1 MSYLTRKS
9 YRIDKTVLYNN
20 CNTNSLYGQ
29 IVPASDVRKIGN
41 DSKIFEGSIWTNKGL
56 LARANLISP
65 YTASSNTIIVHN
77 PYPFKV
83 GDVLYEIGDSSEDT
97 IGESQRINNNTAQ
110 VLGTITAIDTANNY
124 QVTEITPSAI
134 AIGDVFNLDLEGQTA
149 SFTATTTDVA
159 DVTAGLKDA
168 LLNRMRSHHSLIDC
182 LEITEDGTKLV
193 LTAKEP
199 GEIFFVKGSV
209 VGAGQLAIIVTTSVG
224 AITITPDAGNN
235 SHQIGAK
242 VGRIDQYPLGVIAK
256 SYYLTDNEGL
266 AKTVDIS
273 AYDTANVYRKAL
285 HYLDGQVVTA
295 LPTIKLT
302 PHYGQI

>member
-9 YRIDKTVLYNN
+9 YRIDKAVLYNN

-29 IVPASDVRKIGN
+29 IVPASDVGRIG
-41 DSKIFEGSIWTNKGL
+41 DAAIIYQGSIWTDKGV

-65 YTASSNTIIVHN
+65 YTAGDTTIIVHN

-83 GDVLYEIGDSSEDT
+83 GDVLYEIGDGSEST
-97 IGESQRINNNTAQ
+97 MAESQAVNNATAQ
-110 VLGTITAIDTANNY
+110 VLGTITAINTAKNY

-149 SFTATTTDVA
+149 TFTATTTNVA
-159 DVTAGLKDA
+159 DVTAGLKDS

-182 LEITEDGTKLV
+182 LEVTEDGTKLV
-193 LTAKEP
+193 LTGLEP
-199 GEIFFVKGSV
+199 GEIFTVKGSV
-209 VGAGQLAIIVTTSVG
+209 VGTGQLAIAVTTPVG

-242 VGRIDQYPLGVIAK
+242 IGRIDQYPLGVIAK
-256 SYYLTDNEGL
+256 EYYLTDSEGL

-273 AYDTANVYRKAL
+273 AYDTANVNRKAL

-295 LPTIKLT
+295 LTTVKLIPT
-302 PHYGQI
+302 YGD